1 MGVNKKDNDFEDM
14 VKGKPSSHRVLHEE
28 KNNMLGKKCCTCK
41 EWRELS
47 EFNKS
52 SSHWDKLRNECK
64 DCLVNWRRKNV
75 KEINRKYHL
84 SKGGIDFLWS

>member
-1 MGVNKKDNDFEDM
+1 M

-28 KNNMLGKKCCTCK
+28 KNNIMGKKCCTCK
-41 EWRELS
+41 EWRELT

-52 SSHWDKLRNECK
+52 SSHWYKLRNECK

-75 KEINRKYHL
+75 KE
-84 SKGGIDFLWS
+84 FL